1 MIKVCPS
8 SSFYSTPVL
17 ISGADLTCIL
27 RAKKKVV
34 FQSVVC
40 SNFFLICHF
49 FCRSSETRPPE
60 DDEEEE
66 EEILGS
72 DDDEQEDPKDYVKG
86 KNIIFRL
93 NFTHY
98 TYILN
103 RWGLI
108 LKIVSFHDL
117 SLGSSFSQ
125 SSWPKK
131 LYETYCG
138 GNQCCFG
145 NNFLKAI

>member
-1 MIKVCPS
+1 MCQYIVLIFNFFSDFRAHTYLEEGDILDDKSVSVVLILQYSCAHFRSGPYLYPPRQKR
-8 SSFYSTPVL
+8 SFYKAWFVP
-17 ISGADLTCIL
+17 I
-27 RAKKKVV
+27 
-34 FQSVVC
+34 
-40 SNFFLICHF
+40 FFLFAIF

-98 TYILN
+98 PL
-103 RWGLI
+103 
-108 LKIVSFHDL
+108 
-117 SLGSSFSQ
+117 
-125 SSWPKK
+125 
-131 LYETYCG
+131 
-138 GNQCCFG
+138 
-145 NNFLKAI
+145 